1 MCGRARETVRRFRR
15 FPLAEDS
22 MPKNPGLLMSAA
34 AMVGAVFLL
43 LGLFVFAD
51 RSGTTDAPLTEQVKP

>member
-1 MCGRARETVRRFRR
+1 MA
-15 FPLAEDS
+15 
-22 MPKNPGLLMSAA
+22 KNRGLLMSAA

-51 RSGTTDAPLTEQVKP
+51 RSGTTGTAPLTEQVKP